1 MAAVTR
7 AADVSD
13 TLLAKTYLY
22 FGHVAIHATPIYD
35 ITKGCF
41 NTDFKDGLFDML
53 LLLMC

>member
-1 MAAVTR
+1 MSLKIKMAAVTR

-35 ITKGCF
+35 I
-41 NTDFKDGLFDML
+41 L
-53 LLLMC
+53 LHERLL